1 MKICNAFF
9 VLMASTLALTAC
21 SQSESKR
28 TASEPLETSSSKTVS
43 KANYVETEISA
54 GKLSGAYINAGTN
67 TPIIVIVPGSGPTD
81 RDSNNGNMKS
91 NALKFL
97 AQGLADNDIS
107 SIRVDKR
114 GMFASREAGD
124 PNAVTVDIYAEDYR
138 RWANKAI
145 ELSGQDCAYLLGHS
159 EGGLMVTAA
168 ALGQDNICGVITV
181 ASPGRRLSDVLR
193 EQLKSNPANVF
204 IMKDAE
210 GAITA
215 LEKGERVDVS
225 GFHAALKPLFYPA
238 VQDFLISVFAV
249 DPAEMLARVTVPSL
263 VIQGEHDIQVSVE
276 DGQRLADKSGAKLV
290 LVPKMNHIL
299 KPAPKNKIANM
310 MSYNS
315 PDKPIDGAVTNAIAE
330 FINDVK

>member
-1 MKICNAFF
+1 MINMNKIF
-9 VLMASTLALTAC
+9 LTLTVAALAGTAC
-21 SQSESKR
+21 SQSETKNIAAAP
-28 TASEPLETSSSKTVS
+28 TPQKT
-43 KANYVETEISA
+43 YVETEVSA
-54 GKLSGAYINAGTN
+54 DKLFGAYLNAGQD

-114 GMFASREAGD
+114 GMFASHKAGD
-124 PNAVTVDIYAEDYR
+124 ANAVTVDIYAEDYR

-145 ELSGQDCAYLLGHS
+145 ELSGQECAYLLGHS

-168 ALGQDNICGVITV
+168 ALGQDNICGVVTV
-181 ASPGRRLSDVLR
+181 AAAGRRMSDVLR
-193 EQLKSNPANVF
+193 EQLKSNPANAF

-225 GFHAALKPLFYPA
+225 DFNVALKPLFYPA
-238 VQDFLISVFAV
+238 VQDFLISIFAV
-249 DPAEMLARVTVPSL
+249 EPAEMLSRLTVPSL

-276 DGQRLADKSGAKLV
+276 DGQRLAEKSGAKLV
-290 LVPKMNHIL
+290 LIPKMNHVL
-299 KPAPKNKIANM
+299 KPAPKNKIANAL
-310 MSYNS
+310 SYNS
-315 PDKPIDGAVTNAIAE
+315 PNKPIDAAVTEAVAE
-330 FINDVK
+330 FVEANEK

>member
-1 MKICNAFF
+1 MTPKHSLILLAATSIFF
-9 VLMASTLALTAC
+9 GACGKPST
-21 SQSESKR
+21 
-28 TASEPLETSSSKTVS
+28 ETPVPKTQNS
-43 KANYVETEISA
+43 YQETEVSVD
-54 GKLSGAYINAGTN
+54 KLFGAYINAGQD

-81 RDSNNGNMKS
+81 RDSNNGSMKS

-114 GMFASREAGD
+114 GLFASHEAGD

-138 RWANKAI
+138 RWASKAI
-145 ELSGQDCAYLLGHS
+145 ELSGQKCAYLLGHS

-168 ALGQDNICGVITV
+168 ALEQDNICGVITV
-181 ASPGRRLSDVLR
+181 AAPGRRLSDVLR
-193 EQLKSNPANVF
+193 EQLTSNPANAF
-204 IMKDAE
+204 LMKDAE
-210 GAITA
+210 GAIAA

-225 GFHAALKPLFYPA
+225 DFNAALKPLFYPA

-249 DPAEMLARVTVPSL
+249 DPAEMLARLTVPSL

-290 LVPKMNHIL
+290 LIPKMNHVL
-299 KPAPKNKIANM
+299 KPAPKNKIANAL
-310 MSYNS
+310 SYNS
-315 PDKPIDGAVTNAIAE
+315 PNKPIDAAVTEAITG
-330 FINDVK
+330 FIFKNG